1 MELRMSQKERDR
13 LKVMAQVKA
22 KKMAQQEAAAILRL
36 SERQVRRLLR
46 RYERHG
52 DAGLVH
58 QLRGRRSNRRTEP
71 AVQDQA
77 VALINTHY
85 RDYGPTLASE
95 VLATEHGIVVSR
107 ETLRHWMIAADLW
120 QSRQAKVHHRQW
132 RERKACFGELA
143 QMDTSLHD
151 WFEGRG
157 ESAVLIAIID
167 DATSR
172 VFLRFYDTDSTR
184 TNMSHL
190 RDYIRRYGR
199 PLAVYADRASHFTT
213 TRQPTIDEELAGQ
226 KAHTQIE
233 RALGEL
239 GMEYIA
245 ARSPQAKGRVERLF
259 KTLQDRLVKALRRKG
274 IAMIEQANRYLDQEF
289 MPYWRQHFAVT
300 PASAADAHR
309 SRKGFDLDAIFSVQH
324 KRTVMDD
331 YTFQYANDRYQ
342 IGKKSIQ
349 AGLRRSKI
357 ILEDRLD
364 QTQRIRWRK
373 QYLRYTK
380 IEPEKLKKPA
390 RPVEATPVGL
400 RPPSVAPT
408 GKKQKPAPNHPWKR
422 SWKPDSS
429 TLHDTG
435 HF

>member
-13 LKVMAQVKA
+13 LRVIAQVQG
-22 KKMAQQEAAAILRL
+22 KKMSQAEAAAILGL
-36 SERQVRRLLR
+36 SVRQVRRLLR
-46 RYERHG
+46 RYEQMG

-58 QLRGRRSNRRTEP
+58 QLRGRCSNRRTES

-77 VALINTHY
+77 VALIKTHY

-95 VLATEHGIVVSR
+95 VLAAEHGISVSR
-107 ETLRHWMIAADLW
+107 ETVRHWMIAAELW

-132 RERKACFGELA
+132 RERKACFGEFV

-172 VFLRFYDTDSTR
+172 VFLRFYGTDSTR

-199 PLAVYADRASHFTT
+199 PVAVYADRASHFTT
-213 TRQPTIDEELAGQ
+213 TRHPTIDEELAGQ
-226 KAHTQIE
+226 RAHTQIE

-239 GMEYIA
+239 EIEYIA

-274 IAMIEQANRYLDQEF
+274 IATIEQANRYLDEEF
-289 MPYWRQHFAVT
+289 MHYWRRHFAVMPT
-300 PASAADAHR
+300 STADAHR

-324 KRTVMDD
+324 KRTVTDD
-331 YTFQYANDRYQ
+331 YTFQYENDRYQ

-349 AGLRRSKI
+349 AGLRRSKVI
-357 ILEDRLD
+357 IENRLD
-364 QTQRIRWRK
+364 ETQRIRWRK
-373 QYLRYTK
+373 QYLRCHK

-390 RPVEATPVGL
+390 RLVGATPVGL

-408 GKKQKPAPNHPWKR
+408 SKKQKPAPNHPWKH

-429 TLHDTG
+429 TLHETG